1 MTITSLDNFGHASG
15 SISMSE
21 LRDYYGQTGAVSLN
35 ADLNGG
41 TNPVPSDLPASG
53 LATSFSNYRSKN
65 RILRKKGT
73 TETKASGT
81 SWSPAQSG
89 CVQYNVYVLGAGGSG
104 GGHSTDSGREKVA
117 SGGAAGGTAF
127 RRYSVQDHSI
137 TSATVSIGS
146 GAAGVSYT
154 AGSGTVI
161 SGNNGGTTSFN
172 PNGSGTTISAT
183 GGSRGF
189 GGRQG
194 EIDATVTATLPVGE
208 NSSAT
213 TIGAWGTCPASLGG
227 SGSGGESN
235 YTGGKGPGLTIGG
248 DGSSATGGGSPNLG
262 SGGVDGSTAAGSGYV
277 KGATTGAPTKPS
289 EWGSDVSV
297 TFQGGA
303 GVQHSSGAAGASD
316 AGINYGAGSGGSA
329 SEVGAG
335 STGAGSSGAIF
346 VTYYE
351 INT

>member
-21 LRDYYGQTGAVSLN
+21 LRDYYGQSGAVSLSG
-35 ADLNGG
+35 DLSGSS
-41 TNPVPSDLPASG
+41 NPVPDSLPSSGSALTFSD
-53 LATSFSNYRSKN
+53 YRNAN

-73 TETKASGT
+73 TETKASGS

-89 CVQYNVYVLGAGGSG
+89 CVQYNVYALGGGGSG

-117 SGGAAGGTAF
+117 SGAGAGGAAF
-127 RRYSVQDHSI
+127 RKYSVQDHSI
-137 TSATVSIGS
+137 TSATISIGA
-146 GAAGVSYT
+146 GGAGVSYT
-154 AGSGTVI
+154 GGSGTVI
-161 SGNNGGTTSFN
+161 SGRNGGTTTFN
-172 PNGSGTTISAT
+172 PNGSGATISAT

-194 EIDATVTATLPVGE
+194 NIDATVTATLPVGE

-213 TIGAWGTCPASLGG
+213 IIGAWGTCPASLGG
-227 SGSGGESN
+227 SGSGGENN
-235 YTGGKGPGLTIGG
+235 YTGGNGPGLSIGG
-248 DGSSATGGGSPNLG
+248 DGSAATGGGSPNLG
-262 SGGVDGSTAAGSGYV
+262 SGGVNGSTISASGYA

-316 AGINYGAGSGGSA
+316 AGNNYGAGSGGSA
-329 SEVGAG
+329 SESGAG
-335 STGAGSSGAIF
+335 SSGAGSSGAIF

-351 INT
+351 VNT